1 MSKLPRSLALVATL
15 LVFTLSACLPITV
28 PGLRNIDGQT
38 WSARFEVEVRPA
50 NVAAIRLPV
59 DIALTFSQRLH
70 DVTAQAKIQ
79 YDAGIF
85 RLQTGSLVDLQGRL
99 GFDDHLDLQ
108 SNSGAL
114 AFEGNFVGNNLVGTV
129 SIGGLV
135 PVGNV
140 TFVKS
145 R

>member
-1 MSKLPRSLALVATL
+1 MRKTPRSLALVVTL
-15 LVFTLSACLPITV
+15 LVLTLSACLPVTV
-28 PGLRNIDGQT
+28 PGLRNVDGQT

-59 DIALTFSQRLH
+59 DLTLTFSQRLH
-70 DVTAQAKIQ
+70 DVTAQAKLQ
-79 YDAGIF
+79 YDTGII
-85 RLQTGSLVDLQGRL
+85 RLQTGSLVDLRGRL

-108 SNSGAL
+108 SSSNAL
-114 AFEGNFVGNNLVGTV
+114 TFEGYFVGNKLVGTV

-135 PVGNV
+135 PVTNV
-140 TFVKS
+140 TFTKA